1 MLRYQKFIVDKSLAE
16 NLVAEDEK
24 MHKLIYESPQNNG
37 LDN

>member
-1 MLRYQKFIVDKSLAE
+1 MLGYQKFIVDKSLTKD
-16 NLVAEDEK
+16 LVAEDDQ